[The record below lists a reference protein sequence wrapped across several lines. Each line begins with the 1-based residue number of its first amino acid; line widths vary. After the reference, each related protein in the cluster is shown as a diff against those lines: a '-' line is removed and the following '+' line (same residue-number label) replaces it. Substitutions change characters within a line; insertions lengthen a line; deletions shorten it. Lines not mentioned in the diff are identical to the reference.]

1 LNQVDLE
8 GGKYQFNWQQIDGSH
23 LVEVGHFTI
32 SLGER
37 QAMVLVNKSLSRI
50 VSIDLRNFCH
60 IYDSANGDLLNAF
73 QLGAVGTVGSS
84 FVINADAS
92 QLLMWTDDSFSD
104 SLVEVWDIPAGK
116 RLFQFHNPGGGFQ
129 AAFSPNGKG
138 IVTYYANNAQN
149 LIRWWDPVTGQKIKE
164 IDAQQGAING
174 LIFTSDN
181 KFWLSWGEDQT
192 VKIHEASTDRLVR
205 TLSPAAQIYSV
216 IVSPDNYT
224 IAVSLSSS
232 QTTLYSFEDGH
243 ELVTLPGSS
252 IDFLPDRQAVLNII
266 PGDSTVY
273 AFILNNNDLVGLA
286 CERLKNITSSNG
298 VATSQLKICQDKRQ

>member
-1 LNQVDLE
+1 VV
-8 GGKYQFNWQQIDGSH
+8 
-23 LVEVGHFTI
+23 VE
-32 SLGER
+32 
-37 QAMVLVNKSLSRI
+37 
-50 VSIDLRNFCH
+50 LRNLCH
-60 IYDSANGDLLNAF
+60 IYDSANGELLIAF
-73 QLGAVGTVGSS
+73 QLDTVGPFGSS
-84 FVINADAS
+84 FVVNADAS
-92 QLLMWTDDSFSD
+92 RLLMWTDYSFSD
-104 SLVEVWDIPAGK
+104 SLVEVWDIPGGR

-129 AAFSPNGKG
+129 AAFSPDGKE

-149 LIRWWDPVTGQKIKE
+149 LIRWWDPATSQKIKE

-174 LIFTSDN
+174 VIFTSDD

-216 IVSPDNYT
+216 IVSPNNHT
-224 IAVSLSSS
+224 IAVSLSTS

-252 IDFLPDRQAVLNII
+252 IGFLPDRQAVLNII

-298 VATSQLKICQDKRQ
+298 ATTSQLKICQGKGQ